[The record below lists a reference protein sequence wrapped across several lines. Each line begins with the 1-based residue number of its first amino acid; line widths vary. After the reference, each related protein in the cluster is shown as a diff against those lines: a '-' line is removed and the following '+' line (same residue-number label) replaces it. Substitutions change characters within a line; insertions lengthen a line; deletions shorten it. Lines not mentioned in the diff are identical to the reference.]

1 MSFLTAL
8 KIGFWNAWILMVLL
22 YAASFLPLYID
33 KDKMMK
39 RGEGEPGWS
48 EITRKSKITFI
59 ITHTIIMPFTLIYS
73 IFVPL
78 KMGTIWFFIG
88 LAIFLIGFVFVLLTS
103 SALSTAPLGAP
114 ITKGIYSISRNPG
127 YFGLFLGFAGTGI
140 ACFSLLFL
148 LCALV
153 WIITWQFGVSEEEHI
168 MLEKYGDAYKDYMAQ
183 TPRWIGFPRSR

>member
-59 ITHTIIMPFTLIYS
+59 I
-73 IFVPL
+73 
-78 KMGTIWFFIG
+78 
-88 LAIFLIGFVFVLLTS
+88 
-103 SALSTAPLGAP
+103 APG
-114 ITKGIYSISRNPG
+114 R
-127 YFGLFLGFAGTGI
+127 
-140 ACFSLLFL
+140 
-148 LCALV
+148 
-153 WIITWQFGVSEEEHI
+153 VSEMQI
-168 MLEKYGDAYKDYMAQ
+168 DLLSKDV
-183 TPRWIGFPRSR
+183 RSSYC